1 MNKGFFYYLG
11 KFLNF
16 LQNKFPKQYTQ
27 FEGNGIKKILLN
39 GLINRYKD
47 FAKNTVTEV
56 KGKKD
61 SAKIL
66 EPTVIKE

>member
-16 LQNKFPKQYTQ
+16 LQNKFPKQYAR

-39 GLINRYKD
+39 GLIARYKD
-47 FAKNTVTEV
+47 RAKNTVTEV
-56 KGKKD
+56 TGDKE
-61 SAKIL
+61 STEIL
-66 EPTVIKE
+66 EPTITKE